1 MTGGNRPGEFELV
14 ARYFAPLAAANEG
27 ALGLMDDAALI
38 GCRPGHRLVATV
50 DALVAGVHFLARD
63 PADLIARKLLRVN
76 LSDLA
81 AMGAEPSCYLLAIS
95 LPDDLDEEWFAA
107 FASGLAADQAE
118 YGVKLAGGD
127 TTSTPGALS
136 LCLTALGEVPDGAEI
151 RRAGATP
158 GQDIYVSGTIG
169 DAALAVR
176 GLEERGGVLAADFAD
191 RYRLPQPR
199 VALGPAL
206 RGIASA
212 AVDVSDGLVADLGH
226 ICAASGVAAELE
238 MACLPLSGAARA
250 ALAADRSLAETVLTG
265 GDDYELLFT
274 ADAGQA
280 GRLAELARALAIPL
294 TRIGHT
300 MAGAP
305 VVTVTDKTGEAIPL
319 KSAGYRHF

>member
-1 MTGGNRPGEFELV
+1 MTGGNRPGEFELI

-127 TTSTPGALS
+127 TTSAPGALS

-176 GLEERGGVLAADFAD
+176 GLEERGGVLAARCGSSAPPPPFAGA
-191 RYRLPQPR
+191 R
-199 VALGPAL
+199 
-206 RGIASA
+206 ASA
-212 AVDVSDGLVADLGH
+212 PPAAPH
-226 ICAASGVAAELE
+226 IAPPSMSE
-238 MACLPLSGAARA
+238 RA
-250 ALAADRSLAETVLTG
+250 MGKPSRRRNRRLTMSCSSQG
-265 GDDYELLFT
+265 
-274 ADAGQA
+274 
-280 GRLAELARALAIPL
+280 
-294 TRIGHT
+294 
-300 MAGAP
+300 
-305 VVTVTDKTGEAIPL
+305 
-319 KSAGYRHF
+319 